1 MTQTID
7 YRVAIFSEKNCWIR
21 KTKLSFEVIVRW
33 TKFSQFENYL
43 AKRGKIQI
51 YKTVKLTL
59 DVRAIRRVTA
69 LNGGSCGSIY
79 AYILTFIALNN

>member
-7 YRVAIFSEKNCWIR
+7 CRVAIFSKKKFWIR
-21 KTKLSFEVIVRW
+21 KTKLSFEVILRW
-33 TKFSQFENYL
+33 KKFFQFENYL

-51 YKTVKLTL
+51 YKTMKLTV

-69 LNGGSCGSIY
+69 LN
-79 AYILTFIALNN
+79 